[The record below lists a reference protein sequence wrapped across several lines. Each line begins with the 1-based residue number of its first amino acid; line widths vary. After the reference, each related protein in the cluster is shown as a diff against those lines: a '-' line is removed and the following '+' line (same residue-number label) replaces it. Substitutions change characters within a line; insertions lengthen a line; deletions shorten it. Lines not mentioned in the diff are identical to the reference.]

1 MTGTLPQSAG
11 ADISGTM
18 RMEGTAYYS
27 LDDAMLLALNAR
39 LTIDARLRQSHPAV
53 FIPVHITYNRA
64 IRVVQHARDVGQAVK
79 MLR

>member
-1 MTGTLPQSAG
+1 MTGTLPQSAD
-11 ADISGTM
+11 ADISGAM

-27 LDDAMLLALNAR
+27 LDDAMLLALSAR

-53 FIPVHITYNRA
+53 FIPVHITYSRA
-64 IRVVQHARDVGQAVK
+64 IRVVQRTADLGQALK